1 MAAPVRPGKKG
12 PDRNHEAR
20 GALNQPTV
28 LLNLN
33 KENPN
38 MIKSDDTGKLILR
51 LTLGI
56 LILLHGLFKPLGR
69 RRRRHRRHAVLAR
82 PAGLSLPMAPTS
94 ARSWPRS
101 CIIVGIYTRLGGL
114 IIAINMV
121 VASHPAGHTGQLG
134 SLTNNGGWA
143 LELQGMFLFT
153 ALAIAF
159 MGAGRFSLAGNGGR
173 WN

>member
-1 MAAPVRPGKKG
+1 MLSSHGLPAYGAYIGEILAPV
-12 PDRNHEAR
+12 
-20 GALNQPTV
+20 L
-28 LLNLN
+28 
-33 KENPN
+33 
-38 MIKSDDTGKLILR
+38 
-51 LTLGI
+51 
-56 LILLHGLFKPLGR
+56 
-69 RRRRHRRHAVLAR
+69 
-82 PAGLSLPMAPTS
+82 
-94 ARSWPRS
+94 
-101 CIIVGIYTRLGGL
+101 IIVGIYTRLGGL

-121 VASHPAGHTGQLG
+121 VAILLAHTGQLG

>member
-1 MAAPVRPGKKG
+1 
-12 PDRNHEAR
+12 
-20 GALNQPTV
+20 
-28 LLNLN
+28 
-33 KENPN
+33 

-56 LILLHGLFKPLGR
+56 LILLHGLFKLAGGGVSGIAGMLSSHGLPGFLAYG
-69 RRRRHRRHAVLAR
+69 AYIGEILAPVL
-82 PAGLSLPMAPTS
+82 
-94 ARSWPRS
+94 
-101 CIIVGIYTRLGGL
+101 IIVGIYTRLGGL

-121 VASHPAGHTGQLG
+121 VAILLAHTGQLA

>member
-1 MAAPVRPGKKG
+1 
-12 PDRNHEAR
+12 
-20 GALNQPTV
+20 
-28 LLNLN
+28 
-33 KENPN
+33 

-56 LILLHGLFKPLGR
+56 LILLHGLSKLMGGGVTGISVMLSSHGLPGFLAYGVYVGEIIAP
-69 RRRRHRRHAVLAR
+69 VL
-82 PAGLSLPMAPTS
+82 L
-94 ARSWPRS
+94 
-101 CIIVGIYTRLGGL
+101 IIGVYTRLGAL

-121 VASHPAGHTGQLG
+121 VAILLAHTGQLG
-134 SLTNNGGWA
+134 SLSNNGGWA

-153 ALAIAF
+153 ALALAF

>member
-1 MAAPVRPGKKG
+1 
-12 PDRNHEAR
+12 
-20 GALNQPTV
+20 
-28 LLNLN
+28 
-33 KENPN
+33 

-56 LILLHGLFKPLGR
+56 LILLHGLFKLTGGGVSGIAGMLGQ
-69 RRRRHRRHAVLAR
+69 HGLPGFLAYGAYIGEILAPVL
-82 PAGLSLPMAPTS
+82 
-94 ARSWPRS
+94 
-101 CIIVGIYTRLGGL
+101 IIVGIYTRLGGL

-121 VASHPAGHTGQLG
+121 VAILLAHTGQIS

>member
-1 MAAPVRPGKKG
+1 
-12 PDRNHEAR
+12 
-20 GALNQPTV
+20 
-28 LLNLN
+28 
-33 KENPN
+33 

-56 LILLHGLFKPLGR
+56 LILLHGLSKLMGGGVTGISGMLSSHGVPGFLAYGVYVGEILAP
-69 RRRRHRRHAVLAR
+69 VL
-82 PAGLSLPMAPTS
+82 L
-94 ARSWPRS
+94 
-101 CIIVGIYTRLGGL
+101 IVGVYTRLGGL

-121 VASHPAGHTGQLG
+121 VAILLAHTGQLG
-134 SLTNNGGWA
+134 SMTNNGGWA

-153 ALAIAF
+153 ALALAF

>member
-1 MAAPVRPGKKG
+1 
-12 PDRNHEAR
+12 
-20 GALNQPTV
+20 
-28 LLNLN
+28 
-33 KENPN
+33 

-56 LILLHGLFKPLGR
+56 LILLHGLFLSGGGVSGIAGMLSSHGLPGFLAYGVYIGEIL
-69 RRRRHRRHAVLAR
+69 APVL
-82 PAGLSLPMAPTS
+82 L
-94 ARSWPRS
+94 
-101 CIIVGIYTRLGGL
+101 IVGIYTRLGGL
-114 IIAINMV
+114 IIAVNML
-121 VASHPAGHTGQLG
+121 VAILLAHTGQIG